1 MRTVHGYL
9 NASAEWCT
17 NSAGATHRMIG
28 SGCNPLLRDSL
39 GKDTHIHTHTQP
51 ETDTSTSWSE
61 IQREISGH
69 LAPHMSSVSAGIQA
83 IRSKQQHMKETQ
95 LPSSLQPSSATL
107 QIPQREMFASTRR
120 RFSRLSAYECAIA
133 LVSAVKTAK
142 GCCGWQKHYHYFF
155 NHLRWLYIH
164 CTVCAVSSSILS
176 TFTVN
181 TQFSC
186 LYKYL
191 NIPKVLIPC
200 QTHWN
205 SYVVTHN

>member
-28 SGCNPLLRDSL
+28 SGCNPLLRESL
-39 GKDTHIHTHTQP
+39 GKDTHIHTHP

-95 LPSSLQPSSATL
+95 LPYSLQPSSATL
-107 QIPQREMFASTRR
+107 QIPQREMFASSHR
-120 RFSRLSAYECAIA
+120 RFSRLSAYRGA
-133 LVSAVKTAK
+133 LNAGFHWKTAK
-142 GCCGWQKHYHYFF
+142 GWSGWQKHYYYFS
-155 NHLRWLYIH
+155 NHLRWLFIH
-164 CTVCAVSSSILS
+164 WTVCAELIY
-176 TFTVN
+176 TFHIHRIN
-181 TQFSC
+181 TPIF
-186 LYKYL
+186 LF
-191 NIPKVLIPC
+191 I
-200 QTHWN
+200 
-205 SYVVTHN
+205 

>member
-1 MRTVHGYL
+1 MRTVHGSL
-9 NASAEWCT
+9 NVSTEWCT
-17 NSAGATHRMIG
+17 NSAGATHRMID
-28 SGCNPLLRDSL
+28 SGCNSLLRESL
-39 GKDTHIHTHTQP
+39 GTDTHMHTHT

-107 QIPQREMFASTRR
+107 QIPQREMFASTHR
-120 RFSRLSAYECAIA
+120 RFSRLSVYEYVVVLASGA
-133 LVSAVKTAK
+133 KTAK
-142 GCCGWQKHYHYFF
+142 GQWGWQKHYHYFS
-155 NHLRWLYIH
+155 NHLQWLFIH
-164 CTVCAVSSSILS
+164 WTVCAASSTLS
-176 TFTVN
+176 TSTVN

-186 LYKYL
+186 LHKYL

>member
-1 MRTVHGYL
+1 MYKQRRGDTQNDWL
-9 NASAEWCT
+9 WLQSPAK
-17 NSAGATHRMIG
+17 RK
-28 SGCNPLLRDSL
+28 LRE
-39 GKDTHIHTHTQP
+39 GHTHPHTHP

-83 IRSKQQHMKETQ
+83 IRSKQQHMKETW
-95 LPSSLQPSSATL
+95 LPSSLQSSSATL
-107 QIPQREMFASTRR
+107 QIPQREMFASTHR
-120 RFSRLSAYECAIA
+120 RFSRLSLYEYVVA
-133 LVSAVKTAK
+133 LASAAKTAK
-142 GCCGWQKHYHYFF
+142 GQWDWQKHYQYFS
-155 NHLRWLYIH
+155 NHLQWLFIH
-164 CTVCAVSSSILS
+164 CTICAVSSSTLS